1 MSLKK
6 KTEVR
11 TGKMVRELM
20 LADEDVNASLIMV
33 YSENGVNAEIKIE
46 GLTPKCNEELFLSGN
61 VDWNKSVIYKIVDF
75 TGNAEVG
82 KVTLTAMNK
91 NNVSLQIERVM
102 WSKGTKE
109 EVAEDVTEA
118 TPVEKKPA
126 PKKEVIVDVPK
137 PVTPVAKPVTKP
149 MEPITSVAPTPA
161 PPKRVEP
168 VSEKVVPAPS
178 PKRVEAVIEK
188 ANPAP
193 TKKEET
199 ISMTKK
205 EAVTPA
211 PKASAETNSA
221 LQTNY
226 VKLVKKAVE
235 VCQDYELGIDVDDSI
250 ESLKAELTSQGI
262 SVAFDK
268 EIMDVV
274 NRLRSLQDKGIKVE
288 KVLNLL

>member
-1 MSLKK
+1 MSVKK
-6 KTEVR
+6 KTQVR

-91 NNVSLQIERVM
+91 NNVSLEVERVM
-102 WSKGTKE
+102 WSKENK
-109 EVAEDVTEA
+109 EVAEQEETVVEA
-118 TPVEKKPA
+118 T
-126 PKKEVIVDVPK
+126 PKKEVV
-137 PVTPVAKPVTKP
+137 
-149 MEPITSVAPTPA
+149 
-161 PPKRVEP
+161 
-168 VSEKVVPAPS
+168 
-178 PKRVEAVIEK
+178 VEAPK
-188 ANPAP
+188 
-193 TKKEET
+193 
-199 ISMTKK
+199 
-205 EAVTPA
+205 AVTPA
-211 PKASAETNSA
+211 PKPVTRVETPAAPKPTPVPTPKPVSVEAAVELSTPAPVKKAAPTPVTKQETAPVAPAKPKQPALTETNTK
-221 LQTNY
+221 LQENY
-226 VKLVKKAVE
+226 VKLVKKTIE
-235 VCQDYELGIDVDDSI
+235 VCQDYELGIDIDDSI
-250 ESLKAELTSQGI
+250 EGLKKELQSQGI
-262 SVAFDK
+262 SVTFDK

>member
-1 MSLKK
+1 MSVKK
-6 KTEVR
+6 KTQVR

-91 NNVSLQIERVM
+91 NNVSLEVERVM
-102 WSKGTKE
+102 WSKENKE
-109 EVAEDVTEA
+109 AAEQEETVVEA
-118 TPVEKKPA
+118 T
-126 PKKEVIVDVPK
+126 PKKEVV
-137 PVTPVAKPVTKP
+137 
-149 MEPITSVAPTPA
+149 
-161 PPKRVEP
+161 
-168 VSEKVVPAPS
+168 
-178 PKRVEAVIEK
+178 VEAPK
-188 ANPAP
+188 
-193 TKKEET
+193 
-199 ISMTKK
+199 
-205 EAVTPA
+205 AVTPA
-211 PKASAETNSA
+211 PKPVTRVETPTAAPKPTPVPTPKPVSVEAAVELSTPAPVKKTVPTPVKKQETAPVTPAKPKQPALTETNTK
-221 LQTNY
+221 LQENY
-226 VKLVKKAVE
+226 VKLVKKTIE
-235 VCQDYELGIDVDDSI
+235 VCQDYELGIDIDDSI
-250 ESLKAELTSQGI
+250 EGLKEELQSQGI
-262 SVAFDK
+262 SVTFDK

>member
-1 MSLKK
+1 MSVKK
-6 KTEVR
+6 KTQVR

-91 NNVSLQIERVM
+91 NNVSLEVERVM
-102 WSKGTKE
+102 WSKENKE
-109 EVAEDVTEA
+109 AAEQEETVVEA
-118 TPVEKKPA
+118 T
-126 PKKEVIVDVPK
+126 PKKEVV
-137 PVTPVAKPVTKP
+137 
-149 MEPITSVAPTPA
+149 
-161 PPKRVEP
+161 
-168 VSEKVVPAPS
+168 
-178 PKRVEAVIEK
+178 VEAPK
-188 ANPAP
+188 
-193 TKKEET
+193 
-199 ISMTKK
+199 
-205 EAVTPA
+205 AVTPA
-211 PKASAETNSA
+211 PKPITRVETPAAPKPTPVPMPKSVSVEAAIELSTSAPVKKAVPTPVTKQETAPVTPTKPKQSALTETNTK
-221 LQTNY
+221 LQENY
-226 VKLVKKAVE
+226 VKLVKKTIE
-235 VCQDYELGIDVDDSI
+235 VCQDYELGIDIDDSI
-250 ESLKAELTSQGI
+250 EGLKKELQSQGI
-262 SVAFDK
+262 SVTFDK

>member
-1 MSLKK
+1 MSVKK
-6 KTEVR
+6 KTQVR

-91 NNVSLQIERVM
+91 NNVSLEVERVM
-102 WSKGTKE
+102 WSKENKE
-109 EVAEDVTEA
+109 AAEQEETVVEA
-118 TPVEKKPA
+118 T
-126 PKKEVIVDVPK
+126 PKKEVV
-137 PVTPVAKPVTKP
+137 
-149 MEPITSVAPTPA
+149 
-161 PPKRVEP
+161 VE
-168 VSEKVVPAPS
+168 S
-178 PKRVEAVIEK
+178 PK
-188 ANPAP
+188 
-193 TKKEET
+193 
-199 ISMTKK
+199 
-205 EAVTPA
+205 AVTPA
-211 PKASAETNSA
+211 PKPVTRVETPVAPKPTPVPTPKPVSVEAAAELSTPAPVKKAVPTPVTKQETAPVAPAKPKQPALTETNTK
-221 LQTNY
+221 LQENY
-226 VKLVKKAVE
+226 VKLVKKTIE
-235 VCQDYELGIDVDDSI
+235 VCQDYELGIDIDDSI
-250 ESLKAELTSQGI
+250 ESLKEELQSQGI
-262 SVAFDK
+262 SVTFDK

>member
-1 MSLKK
+1 MSVKK
-6 KTEVR
+6 KTQVR

-91 NNVSLQIERVM
+91 NNVSLEIERVM
-102 WSKGTKE
+102 WSKENKE
-109 EVAEDVTEA
+109 AAEQEETVVEA
-118 TPVEKKPA
+118 T
-126 PKKEVIVDVPK
+126 PKKEVV
-137 PVTPVAKPVTKP
+137 
-149 MEPITSVAPTPA
+149 
-161 PPKRVEP
+161 
-168 VSEKVVPAPS
+168 
-178 PKRVEAVIEK
+178 VEAPK
-188 ANPAP
+188 
-193 TKKEET
+193 
-199 ISMTKK
+199 
-205 EAVTPA
+205 AVTPA
-211 PKASAETNSA
+211 PKPVTRVETPATAPTPKPTPAPKPVSVEAAVELSTPAPVKREVPTPVTKQETAPVAPAKPKQPALTETNSK
-221 LQTNY
+221 LQENY
-226 VKLVKKAVE
+226 VKLVKKTIE
-235 VCQDYELGIDVDDSI
+235 VCQDYELGIDIDDSI
-250 ESLKAELTSQGI
+250 EGLKKELQSQGI
-262 SVAFDK
+262 SVTFDK

>member
-1 MSLKK
+1 MSVKK
-6 KTEVR
+6 KTQVR

-91 NNVSLQIERVM
+91 NNVSLEVERVM
-102 WSKGTKE
+102 WSKENKE
-109 EVAEDVTEA
+109 AAEQEETV
-118 TPVEKKPA
+118 VEA
-126 PKKEVIVDVPK
+126 PK
-137 PVTPVAKPVTKP
+137 
-149 MEPITSVAPTPA
+149 
-161 PPKRVEP
+161 
-168 VSEKVVPAPS
+168 
-178 PKRVEAVIEK
+178 
-188 ANPAP
+188 
-193 TKKEET
+193 
-199 ISMTKK
+199 
-205 EAVTPA
+205 AVTPA
-211 PKASAETNSA
+211 PKPVTRVETPAAPKPTPVPTPKPVSVEAAVELSTPAPVKKAVPTPVTKQETAPVAPATPKQPALTETNTK
-221 LQTNY
+221 LQENY
-226 VKLVKKAVE
+226 VKLVKKTIE
-235 VCQDYELGIDVDDSI
+235 VCQDYELGIDIDDSI
-250 ESLKAELTSQGI
+250 ESLKQELQSQGI
-262 SVAFDK
+262 SVTFDK

>member
-1 MSLKK
+1 MSVKK
-6 KTEVR
+6 KTQVR

-91 NNVSLQIERVM
+91 NNVSLEVERVM
-102 WSKGTKE
+102 WSKENKE
-109 EVAEDVTEA
+109 AAEQEETVVEA
-118 TPVEKKPA
+118 T
-126 PKKEVIVDVPK
+126 PKKEVV
-137 PVTPVAKPVTKP
+137 
-149 MEPITSVAPTPA
+149 
-161 PPKRVEP
+161 
-168 VSEKVVPAPS
+168 
-178 PKRVEAVIEK
+178 VEAPK
-188 ANPAP
+188 
-193 TKKEET
+193 
-199 ISMTKK
+199 
-205 EAVTPA
+205 AVTPA
-211 PKASAETNSA
+211 PKPITRVETPAAPKPTPVPTPKSVSVEAATELSTPAPVKKSVPTPVTKQETAPVTPVKPKQPALTETNTK
-221 LQTNY
+221 LQENY
-226 VKLVKKAVE
+226 VKLVKKTIE
-235 VCQDYELGIDVDDSI
+235 VCQDYELGIDIDDSI
-250 ESLKAELTSQGI
+250 EGLKKELQSQGI
-262 SVAFDK
+262 SVTFDK

>member
-1 MSLKK
+1 MSVKK
-6 KTEVR
+6 KTQVR

-91 NNVSLQIERVM
+91 NNVSLEIERVM
-102 WSKGTKE
+102 WSKENKE
-109 EVAEDVTEA
+109 AAEQEETVVEA
-118 TPVEKKPA
+118 TPKNEVVVEA
-126 PKKEVIVDVPK
+126 PK
-137 PVTPVAKPVTKP
+137 
-149 MEPITSVAPTPA
+149 
-161 PPKRVEP
+161 
-168 VSEKVVPAPS
+168 
-178 PKRVEAVIEK
+178 
-188 ANPAP
+188 
-193 TKKEET
+193 
-199 ISMTKK
+199 
-205 EAVTPA
+205 AVTPA
-211 PKASAETNSA
+211 PKPVTRVETPATAPTPKPVSVEAAVELSTPAPVKREVPTPVTKQETAPVAPAKPKQPALTETNSK
-221 LQTNY
+221 LQENY
-226 VKLVKKAVE
+226 VKLVKKTIE
-235 VCQDYELGIDVDDSI
+235 VCQDYELGIDIDDSI
-250 ESLKAELTSQGI
+250 EGLKEELQSQGI
-262 SVAFDK
+262 SVTFDK

>member
-1 MSLKK
+1 MSVKK
-6 KTEVR
+6 KTQVR

-91 NNVSLQIERVM
+91 NNVSLEVERVM
-102 WSKGTKE
+102 WSKENKE
-109 EVAEDVTEA
+109 AAEQEETVVEA
-118 TPVEKKPA
+118 T
-126 PKKEVIVDVPK
+126 PKKEVV
-137 PVTPVAKPVTKP
+137 
-149 MEPITSVAPTPA
+149 
-161 PPKRVEP
+161 
-168 VSEKVVPAPS
+168 
-178 PKRVEAVIEK
+178 VEAPK
-188 ANPAP
+188 
-193 TKKEET
+193 
-199 ISMTKK
+199 
-205 EAVTPA
+205 AVTPA
-211 PKASAETNSA
+211 PKPITRVETPAAPKPTPVPTPKSVNVEAAIELSTPAPVKKAVPTPVTKQETAPVTPIKPKQPALTETNTK
-221 LQTNY
+221 LQENY
-226 VKLVKKAVE
+226 VKLVKKTIE
-235 VCQDYELGIDVDDSI
+235 VCQDYELGIDIDDSI
-250 ESLKAELTSQGI
+250 EGLKKELQSQGI
-262 SVAFDK
+262 SVTFDK

>member
-1 MSLKK
+1 MSVKK
-6 KTEVR
+6 KTQVR

-91 NNVSLQIERVM
+91 NNVSLEVERVM
-102 WSKGTKE
+102 WSKENKE
-109 EVAEDVTEA
+109 AAEQEETVVEA
-118 TPVEKKPA
+118 T
-126 PKKEVIVDVPK
+126 PKKEVV
-137 PVTPVAKPVTKP
+137 
-149 MEPITSVAPTPA
+149 
-161 PPKRVEP
+161 
-168 VSEKVVPAPS
+168 
-178 PKRVEAVIEK
+178 VEAPK
-188 ANPAP
+188 
-193 TKKEET
+193 
-199 ISMTKK
+199 
-205 EAVTPA
+205 AVTPA
-211 PKASAETNSA
+211 PKPITRVETPTAPKPTPVPTPKSVSVEAAIELSTPAPVKKAVPTPVTKQETAPVTPTKPKQPALTETNTK
-221 LQTNY
+221 LQENY
-226 VKLVKKAVE
+226 VKLVKKTIE
-235 VCQDYELGIDVDDSI
+235 VCQDYELGIDIDDSI
-250 ESLKAELTSQGI
+250 EGLKKELQSQGI
-262 SVAFDK
+262 SVTFDK

>member
-1 MSLKK
+1 MSVKK
-6 KTEVR
+6 KTQVR

-91 NNVSLQIERVM
+91 NNVSLEVERVM
-102 WSKGTKE
+102 WSKENKE
-109 EVAEDVTEA
+109 AAEQEETVVEA
-118 TPVEKKPA
+118 T
-126 PKKEVIVDVPK
+126 PKKEVV
-137 PVTPVAKPVTKP
+137 
-149 MEPITSVAPTPA
+149 
-161 PPKRVEP
+161 
-168 VSEKVVPAPS
+168 
-178 PKRVEAVIEK
+178 VEAPK
-188 ANPAP
+188 
-193 TKKEET
+193 
-199 ISMTKK
+199 
-205 EAVTPA
+205 AVTPA
-211 PKASAETNSA
+211 PKPITRVETPAASKPTPVPTPKSVSVEAAIELSTPAPMKKAVPTPVTKQETAPVTPIKPKQPALTETNTK
-221 LQTNY
+221 LQENY
-226 VKLVKKAVE
+226 VKLVKKTIE
-235 VCQDYELGIDVDDSI
+235 VCQDYELGIDIDDSI
-250 ESLKAELTSQGI
+250 EGLKKELQSQGI
-262 SVAFDK
+262 SVTFDK

>member
-1 MSLKK
+1 MSVKK
-6 KTEVR
+6 KTQVR

-91 NNVSLQIERVM
+91 NNVSLEIERVM
-102 WSKGTKE
+102 WSKENKE
-109 EVAEDVTEA
+109 AAEQEETVVEA
-118 TPVEKKPA
+118 T
-126 PKKEVIVDVPK
+126 PKKEVV
-137 PVTPVAKPVTKP
+137 
-149 MEPITSVAPTPA
+149 
-161 PPKRVEP
+161 
-168 VSEKVVPAPS
+168 
-178 PKRVEAVIEK
+178 VEAPK
-188 ANPAP
+188 
-193 TKKEET
+193 
-199 ISMTKK
+199 
-205 EAVTPA
+205 AVTPA
-211 PKASAETNSA
+211 PKPVTRVETPAAPKPTPVPTPKPVSVEAAVELSTPAPVKKAVPTPVTKQETAPKPKQPALTETNTK
-221 LQTNY
+221 LQENY
-226 VKLVKKAVE
+226 VKLVKKTIE
-235 VCQDYELGIDVDDSI
+235 VCQDYELGIDIDDSI
-250 ESLKAELTSQGI
+250 ESLKQELQSQGI
-262 SVAFDK
+262 SVTFDK

>member
-1 MSLKK
+1 MSVKK
-6 KTEVR
+6 KTQVR

-91 NNVSLQIERVM
+91 NNVSLEIERVM
-102 WSKGTKE
+102 WSKENKE
-109 EVAEDVTEA
+109 AAEQEEK
-118 TPVEKKPA
+118 PVEVA
-126 PKKEVIVDVPK
+126 PKKEVAVEAPKAVTLAPK
-137 PVTPVAKPVTKP
+137 PVTRVETPAAAPKPTPVPTLKPVNVEAAVELSTPAPVKKEVSTPVTKQETAP
-149 MEPITSVAPTPA
+149 VAPAKPKQPA
-161 PPKRVEP
+161 L
-168 VSEKVVPAPS
+168 
-178 PKRVEAVIEK
+178 
-188 ANPAP
+188 
-193 TKKEET
+193 T
-199 ISMTKK
+199 
-205 EAVTPA
+205 
-211 PKASAETNSA
+211 ETNSK
-221 LQTNY
+221 LHENY
-226 VKLVKKAVE
+226 VKLVKKTIE
-235 VCQDYELGIDVDDSI
+235 VCQDYELGIDIDDSI
-250 ESLKAELTSQGI
+250 ESLKEELQSQGI
-262 SVAFDK
+262 SVTFDK

>member
-1 MSLKK
+1 MSVKK
-6 KTEVR
+6 KTQVR

-91 NNVSLQIERVM
+91 NNVSLEVERIM
-102 WSKGTKE
+102 WSKENKE
-109 EVAEDVTEA
+109 AAEQEETVVEA
-118 TPVEKKPA
+118 T
-126 PKKEVIVDVPK
+126 PKKEVV
-137 PVTPVAKPVTKP
+137 
-149 MEPITSVAPTPA
+149 
-161 PPKRVEP
+161 
-168 VSEKVVPAPS
+168 
-178 PKRVEAVIEK
+178 VEAPK
-188 ANPAP
+188 
-193 TKKEET
+193 
-199 ISMTKK
+199 
-205 EAVTPA
+205 AVTPA
-211 PKASAETNSA
+211 PKPVTRVETPAAPKPTPVPTPKPVSVEAAMELSTPAPVKKAVPTPVTKQETAPVAPAKPKQPALTETNTK
-221 LQTNY
+221 LQENY
-226 VKLVKKAVE
+226 VKLVKKTIE
-235 VCQDYELGIDVDDSI
+235 VCQDYELGIDIDDSI
-250 ESLKAELTSQGI
+250 ESLKKELQSQGI
-262 SVAFDK
+262 SVTFDK

>member
-1 MSLKK
+1 MSVKK
-6 KTEVR
+6 KTQVR

-91 NNVSLQIERVM
+91 NNVSLEVERVM
-102 WSKGTKE
+102 WSKENKE
-109 EVAEDVTEA
+109 AAEQEETVVEA
-118 TPVEKKPA
+118 T
-126 PKKEVIVDVPK
+126 PKKEVV
-137 PVTPVAKPVTKP
+137 
-149 MEPITSVAPTPA
+149 
-161 PPKRVEP
+161 
-168 VSEKVVPAPS
+168 
-178 PKRVEAVIEK
+178 VEAPK
-188 ANPAP
+188 
-193 TKKEET
+193 
-199 ISMTKK
+199 
-205 EAVTPA
+205 AVTPA
-211 PKASAETNSA
+211 PKPVTRAETPAAPKPTPVPTPKPVSVEAAMELSTPAPVKKAVPTPVTKQETAPVAPAKPKQPA
-221 LQTNY
+221 LTETNTKLQENY
-226 VKLVKKAVE
+226 VKLVKKTIE
-235 VCQDYELGIDVDDSI
+235 VCQDYELGIDIDDSI
-250 ESLKAELTSQGI
+250 ESLKKELQSQGI
-262 SVAFDK
+262 SVTFDK

>member
-1 MSLKK
+1 MSVKK
-6 KTEVR
+6 KTQVR

-91 NNVSLQIERVM
+91 NNVSLEIERVM
-102 WSKGTKE
+102 WSKENKE
-109 EVAEDVTEA
+109 AAEQEETV
-118 TPVEKKPA
+118 VEPT
-126 PKKEVIVDVPK
+126 PKKEVVIEAPKAVTAAPK
-137 PVTPVAKPVTKP
+137 PVTRVETPVAPKPTPVLAPKPV
-149 MEPITSVAPTPA
+149 SVEAAVELSTPA
-161 PPKRVEP
+161 PVKKAVPTP
-168 VSEKVVPAPS
+168 VTNQETAPVVPAK
-178 PKRVEAVIEK
+178 PKQ
-188 ANPAP
+188 PAL
-193 TKKEET
+193 T
-199 ISMTKK
+199 
-205 EAVTPA
+205 
-211 PKASAETNSA
+211 ETNSK
-221 LQTNY
+221 LQENY
-226 VKLVKKAVE
+226 VKLVKKTIE
-235 VCQDYELGIDVDDSI
+235 VCQDYELGIDIDDSI
-250 ESLKAELTSQGI
+250 ESLKQELQSQGI
-262 SVAFDK
+262 SVTFDK

>member
-1 MSLKK
+1 MSVKK
-6 KTEVR
+6 KTQVR

-91 NNVSLQIERVM
+91 NNVSLEVERVM
-102 WSKGTKE
+102 WSKENKE
-109 EVAEDVTEA
+109 AAEQEETVVEA
-118 TPVEKKPA
+118 T
-126 PKKEVIVDVPK
+126 PKKEVV
-137 PVTPVAKPVTKP
+137 
-149 MEPITSVAPTPA
+149 
-161 PPKRVEP
+161 
-168 VSEKVVPAPS
+168 
-178 PKRVEAVIEK
+178 VEAPK
-188 ANPAP
+188 
-193 TKKEET
+193 
-199 ISMTKK
+199 
-205 EAVTPA
+205 AVTPA
-211 PKASAETNSA
+211 PKPITRVETPAASKPTPVPTPKSVSVEAAIELSTPVTKQETAPVTPIKPKQPALTETNTK
-221 LQTNY
+221 LQENY
-226 VKLVKKAVE
+226 VKLVKKTIE
-235 VCQDYELGIDVDDSI
+235 VCQDYELGIDIDDSI
-250 ESLKAELTSQGI
+250 EGLKKELQSQGI
-262 SVAFDK
+262 SVTFDK

>member
-1 MSLKK
+1 MSVKK
-6 KTEVR
+6 KTQVR

-91 NNVSLQIERVM
+91 NNVSLEVERVM
-102 WSKGTKE
+102 WSKENKE
-109 EVAEDVTEA
+109 AAEQEETVVEA
-118 TPVEKKPA
+118 TPKKELVVEA
-126 PKKEVIVDVPK
+126 PK
-137 PVTPVAKPVTKP
+137 
-149 MEPITSVAPTPA
+149 
-161 PPKRVEP
+161 
-168 VSEKVVPAPS
+168 
-178 PKRVEAVIEK
+178 
-188 ANPAP
+188 
-193 TKKEET
+193 
-199 ISMTKK
+199 
-205 EAVTPA
+205 AVTPA
-211 PKASAETNSA
+211 PKPITRVETPAAPKPTPVPTPKSVSVEAATELSTPAPVKKAVPTPVTKQETAPVTPVKPKQPALTETNTK
-221 LQTNY
+221 LQENY
-226 VKLVKKAVE
+226 VKLVKKTIE
-235 VCQDYELGIDVDDSI
+235 VCQDYELGIDIDDSI
-250 ESLKAELTSQGI
+250 EGLKKELQSQGI
-262 SVAFDK
+262 SVTFDK

>member
-1 MSLKK
+1 MSVKK
-6 KTEVR
+6 KTQVR

-91 NNVSLQIERVM
+91 NNVSLEVERIM
-102 WSKGTKE
+102 WSKENKE
-109 EVAEDVTEA
+109 AAEQEETVVEA
-118 TPVEKKPA
+118 T
-126 PKKEVIVDVPK
+126 PKKEVV
-137 PVTPVAKPVTKP
+137 
-149 MEPITSVAPTPA
+149 
-161 PPKRVEP
+161 
-168 VSEKVVPAPS
+168 
-178 PKRVEAVIEK
+178 VEAPK
-188 ANPAP
+188 
-193 TKKEET
+193 
-199 ISMTKK
+199 
-205 EAVTPA
+205 AVTPA
-211 PKASAETNSA
+211 PKPVTRVETPATAPKPTPVPTPKPVSFEAAVELSTPAPVKKTVPTPVKKQETAPVTPAKPKQPALTETNTK
-221 LQTNY
+221 LQENY
-226 VKLVKKAVE
+226 VKLVKKTIE
-235 VCQDYELGIDVDDSI
+235 VCQDYELGIDIDDSI
-250 ESLKAELTSQGI
+250 EGLKEELQSQGI
-262 SVAFDK
+262 SVTFDK

>member
-1 MSLKK
+1 MSVKK
-6 KTEVR
+6 KTQVR

-91 NNVSLQIERVM
+91 NNVSLEVERVM
-102 WSKGTKE
+102 WSKENKE
-109 EVAEDVTEA
+109 AAEQEETVVEA
-118 TPVEKKPA
+118 T
-126 PKKEVIVDVPK
+126 PKKEVV
-137 PVTPVAKPVTKP
+137 
-149 MEPITSVAPTPA
+149 
-161 PPKRVEP
+161 
-168 VSEKVVPAPS
+168 
-178 PKRVEAVIEK
+178 VEAPK
-188 ANPAP
+188 
-193 TKKEET
+193 
-199 ISMTKK
+199 
-205 EAVTPA
+205 AVTPA
-211 PKASAETNSA
+211 PKPVTRVETPAAPKPTPVPTPKPVSVEAAMELSTPAPVKKAVPTPVTKQETAPVAPAKPKQPALTETNTK
-221 LQTNY
+221 LQENY
-226 VKLVKKAVE
+226 VKLVKKTIE
-235 VCQDYELGIDVDDSI
+235 VCQDYELGIDIDDSI
-250 ESLKAELTSQGI
+250 ESLKKELQSQGI
-262 SVAFDK
+262 SVTFDK

>member
-1 MSLKK
+1 MSVKK
-6 KTEVR
+6 KTQVR

-91 NNVSLQIERVM
+91 NNVSLEVERIM
-102 WSKGTKE
+102 WSKENKE
-109 EVAEDVTEA
+109 AAEQEETVVEA
-118 TPVEKKPA
+118 T
-126 PKKEVIVDVPK
+126 PKKEVV
-137 PVTPVAKPVTKP
+137 
-149 MEPITSVAPTPA
+149 
-161 PPKRVEP
+161 
-168 VSEKVVPAPS
+168 
-178 PKRVEAVIEK
+178 VEAPK
-188 ANPAP
+188 
-193 TKKEET
+193 
-199 ISMTKK
+199 
-205 EAVTPA
+205 AVTPA
-211 PKASAETNSA
+211 PKPVTRVETPATAPKPTPVPTPKPVSVEAAVELSTPAPVKKTVPTPVKKQETAPVTPAKPKQPALTETNTK
-221 LQTNY
+221 LQENY
-226 VKLVKKAVE
+226 VKLVKKTIE
-235 VCQDYELGIDVDDSI
+235 VCQDYELGIDIDDSI
-250 ESLKAELTSQGI
+250 EGLKEELQSQGI
-262 SVAFDK
+262 SVTFDK

>member
-1 MSLKK
+1 MSVKK
-6 KTEVR
+6 KTQVR

-91 NNVSLQIERVM
+91 NNVSLEIERVM
-102 WSKGTKE
+102 WSKENKE
-109 EVAEDVTEA
+109 AAEQEETV
-118 TPVEKKPA
+118 VETT
-126 PKKEVIVDVPK
+126 PKKEVVVEAPK
-137 PVTPVAKPVTKP
+137 AVTPATAPTPK
-149 MEPITSVAPTPA
+149 PTPA
-161 PPKRVEP
+161 PKP
-168 VSEKVVPAPS
+168 VS
-178 PKRVEAVIEK
+178 VEA
-188 ANPAP
+188 
-193 TKKEET
+193 
-199 ISMTKK
+199 
-205 EAVTPA
+205 AVELSTPA
-211 PKASAETNSA
+211 PVKREVPTPVTKQETAPVAPAKSKQPALTETNSK
-221 LQTNY
+221 LQENY
-226 VKLVKKAVE
+226 VKLVKKTIE
-235 VCQDYELGIDVDDSI
+235 VCQDYELGIDIDDSI
-250 ESLKAELTSQGI
+250 EGLKEELQSQGI
-262 SVAFDK
+262 SVTFDK